1 MKSAVS
7 KIVLGLAV
15 AMAFGVSASDLSNDA
30 IKKRIAPVGNVY
42 LSGAVVAAPAAPTGP
57 RTGAQVYQATCF
69 ACHGTGAA
77 GAPIKGN
84 ADAWAP
90 RLAQGMDVLFDHAL
104 NGFNAMPAK
113 GTCMNCSDDELKA
126 TIEYM
131 VKGL

>member
-7 KIVLGLAV
+7 KVVLGLAV

>member
-15 AMAFGVSASDLSNDA
+15 AMAFGASASDLSNDA

-42 LSGAVVAAPAAPTGP
+42 LAGAVVAAPVAPTGP
-57 RTGAQVYQATCF
+57 RSGADVYQTTCF

-77 GAPIKGN
+77 GAPIKGD
-84 ADAWAP
+84 ASAWAP
-90 RLAQGMDVLFDHAL
+90 RLAQGMDVLLEHAI

-126 TIEYM
+126 TIEFM
-131 VKGL
+131 VKGI